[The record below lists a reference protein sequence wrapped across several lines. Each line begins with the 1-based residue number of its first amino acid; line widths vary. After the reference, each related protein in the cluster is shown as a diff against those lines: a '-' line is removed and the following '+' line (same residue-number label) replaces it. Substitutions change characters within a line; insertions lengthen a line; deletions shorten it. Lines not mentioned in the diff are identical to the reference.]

1 MKARLTALVA
11 LLLLGASA
19 YAQEE
24 DPPFFKQFSVEIA
37 TGLPPIHTLL
47 EVNGTKYDKML
58 AREGKRADLDG
69 AWIPAMSLSAVWKTA
84 RRWEMVLTGGVSWC
98 HHKVIQ
104 YGTFGIDPHGN
115 PRYDLYDPHPDGWR
129 DAAPIGALF
138 FQARC
143 FWNPTQKVKLYSAF
157 GGGVVL
163 VGKDNYVYVMDSQVG
178 VVPSITPIAVRFGTG
193 HLTFFIENTYSPAAT
208 ALNLG
213 LGWTF

>member
-1 MKARLTALVA
+1 MKTRLTVLAAV
-11 LLLLGASA
+11 LLLSATA

-24 DPPFFKQFSVEIA
+24 EPPFFKQFSVEIA
-37 TGLPPIHTLL
+37 TGIPPIHTLL

-104 YGTFGIDPHGN
+104 YGTFGIDPQGN
-115 PRYDLYDPHPDGWR
+115 PRYNLNDPHPDGWT
-129 DAAPIGALF
+129 DSAPIGALF

-157 GGGVVL
+157 GGGMVL
-163 VGKDNYVYVMDSQVG
+163 GGKDHFFSNDLIG
-178 VVPSITPIAVRFGTG
+178 IVPSITPIAVRFGTG
-193 HLTFFIENTYSPAAT
+193 PLKFFIENTYSPAAT
-208 ALNLG
+208 GFDLG

>member
-11 LLLLGASA
+11 LMLLGVSA

-37 TGLPPIHTLL
+37 TGIPPIHTLL

-129 DAAPIGALF
+129 DSTPIGALF

-143 FWNPTQKVKLYSAF
+143 FWNPTQKVKLYS
-157 GGGVVL
+157 V
-163 VGKDNYVYVMDSQVG
+163 
-178 VVPSITPIAVRFGTG
+178 
-193 HLTFFIENTYSPAAT
+193 FIENTYSPAAT

>member
-1 MKARLTALVA
+1 MKARLTALVV

-37 TGLPPIHTLL
+37 AGVLPPIHTLL
-47 EVNGTKYDKML
+47 EVNGTKYDKSF
-58 AREGKRADLDG
+58 ARDGKEPDMDG
-69 AWIPAMSLSAVWKTA
+69 AWMPALSLSAVWKTA

-104 YGTFGIDPHGN
+104 YGTFGIDPQGN
-115 PRYDLYDPHPDGWR
+115 PRYNLKDPHPDGWR
-129 DAAPIGALF
+129 NSAPIGTLF

-157 GGGVVL
+157 GGGLVL
-163 VGKDNYVYVMDSQVG
+163 GGKDHFFSDGLVAI
-178 VVPSITPIAVRFGTG
+178 VPSITPIAVRFGTG
-193 HLTFFIENTYSPAAT
+193 PLTFFLENTYSPAAT
-208 ALNLG
+208 GFDIG
-213 LGWTF
+213 LGCTF